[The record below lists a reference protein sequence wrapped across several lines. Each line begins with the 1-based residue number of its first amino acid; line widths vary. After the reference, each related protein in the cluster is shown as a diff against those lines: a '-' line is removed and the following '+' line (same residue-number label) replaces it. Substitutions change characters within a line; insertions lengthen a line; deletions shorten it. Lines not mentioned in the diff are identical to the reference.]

1 MSLFDQKVRVVSE
14 GLARG
19 VDRRGFL
26 QKTGSAI
33 FAGVAAL
40 AAGHSLGGS
49 ALAAQSGKSI
59 PHRPRCAPPGP
70 FCNID
75 GNNEPNGC
83 HGAQCS
89 QHRAYGVLMQCR
101 VYYSAFQA
109 SCWTVPDG
117 GGHWTCCD
125 CRCTGDTVVKA
136 TRGCAQILTLACAS
150 SRRAVL
156 T

>member
-40 AAGHSLGGS
+40 AAGHAMGGS
-49 ALAAQSGKSI
+49 ALAAQAGRSI
-59 PHRPRCAPPGP
+59 PNRPRCAPPGP

-83 HGAQCS
+83 HGAQCF
-89 QHRAYGVLMQCR
+89 QHRSGSTTYQCK
-101 VYYSAFQA
+101 VYYQFYAA
-109 SCWTVPDG
+109 GCWTTVDG
-117 GGHWTCCD
+117 GGYWTCCD
-125 CRCTGDTVVKA
+125 CTCGGGGTC
-136 TRGCAQILTLACAS
+136 GCAQYSMGPVPLPAGQG
-150 SRRAVL
+150 
-156 T
+156 